1 MLEEPTSLR
10 IEDPGVRAL
19 FTEDARFQSWLDVEA
34 ALAQAQAA
42 LGIIPEAAAQE
53 IAHKAHLKYLDL
65 AAVRAG
71 LAKTGHPLVPL
82 VWALDRACDG
92 DAGGYVHWGATTQNV
107 TQTGQLLQVSRAHDI
122 FLRKLATLLTT
133 LADLAERTK
142 DAVLPGRTHGQHAV
156 PATFGFKVAVWIDEL
171 CRHVERL
178 RGCEPRVFVAM
189 LGGGAGTLA
198 SLGEA
203 GLATQEKMAAA
214 LGMRAM
220 PVPARTIGD
229 HQAEYVLLLG
239 MLAATCS
246 KIGREIYTLM
256 KQEFGEVEEPVPP
269 GTVGSSTMPQKRNP
283 KLSQDIIAAGAQIR
297 ALVPL
302 ALEAMQTEHEADR
315 TTSIMMSR
323 AIVQACELTGDVL
336 ARMIALFAGLQVF
349 PERMRANVELSGGL
363 IMAEALML
371 ELGKQIGRQRAH
383 DAVYEAAQASVTQ
396 ARPFRETLAA
406 EPHVSARLTK
416 AQIDALLDPAQYTG
430 LCRHFAE
437 RGAATARETAAAI
450 ASRPRG
456 AHQTIS
462 R

>member
-1 MLEEPTSLR
+1 MQEEPTSLR
-10 IEDPGVRAL
+10 IDDPGVRAL
-19 FTEDARFQSWLDVEA
+19 FTEAARFQSWLDVEA
-34 ALAQAQAA
+34 ALAQAQAE
-42 LGIIPEAAAQE
+42 LGVIPGAAAEE
-53 IAHKAHLKYLDL
+53 ITRKAHLKYLDL

-71 LAKTGHPLVPL
+71 LARTGHPLVPV
-82 VWALDRACDG
+82 VWALDQACAG

-107 TQTGQLLQVSRAHDI
+107 TQTGLLLQVRRAHAI
-122 FLRKLATLLTT
+122 FLDQLAALLTT

-142 DAVLPGRTHGQHAV
+142 DALLPGRTHGQHAV

-171 CRHVERL
+171 SRHVERL
-178 RGCEPRVFVAM
+178 RGCEGRVFVAM

-198 SLGEA
+198 SLGEL
-203 GLATQEKMAAA
+203 GLATQEKMAVR
-214 LGMRAM
+214 LGLTPM

-239 MLAATCS
+239 LLASTCG
-246 KIGREIYTLM
+246 KVGREIYTLM

-283 KLSQDIIAAGAQIR
+283 KLSQDIIAAGAQVR

-323 AIVQACELTGDVL
+323 ALVQACELTGDML
-336 ARMIALFAGLQVF
+336 ARMVALFEGLQVF
-349 PERMRANVELSGGL
+349 PERMRENLDLSGGL

-383 DAVYEAAQASVTQ
+383 DAVYEAAQGSVTES
-396 ARPFRETLAA
+396 RPFREMLAA
-406 EPHVSARLTK
+406 DPHVSAKLTA
-416 AQIDALLDPAQYTG
+416 AQVEALLDPAQYTG

-437 RGAATARETAAAI
+437 RGAASARELAATLR
-450 ASRPRG
+450 SRG
-456 AHQTIS
+456 SA
-462 R
+462 

>member
-42 LGIIPEAAAQE
+42 LGIIPEAAARE

-82 VWALDRACDG
+82 VWALDRACEG
-92 DAGGYVHWGATTQNV
+92 EAGGYVHWGATTQNV
-107 TQTGQLLQVSRAHDI
+107 TQTGLLLQVRRAHEI
-122 FLRKLATLLTT
+122 FLRQLAAILTT
-133 LADLAERTK
+133 LADLAEQTK
-142 DAVLPGRTHGQHAV
+142 DVLLPGRTHGQHAV

-171 CRHVERL
+171 GRHVERL
-178 RGCEPRVFVAM
+178 RGCEGRVFVAM

-198 SLGEA
+198 SLGEG
-203 GLATQEKMAAA
+203 GLATQEKMAAR
-214 LGMRAM
+214 LGMRPM
-220 PVPARTIGD
+220 TVPARTIGD
-229 HQAEYVLLLG
+229 HQAEYVTLLG
-239 MLAATCS
+239 LLAATAG

-269 GTVGSSTMPQKRNP
+269 GTGGSSTMPQKRNP
-283 KLSQDIIAAGAQIR
+283 KLSQDIVAAAAEIR

-315 TTSIMMSR
+315 ATSIMMSR
-323 AIVQACELTGDVL
+323 ALVPACELTGDMLQRMVVL
-336 ARMIALFAGLQVF
+336 MDGLQVF
-349 PERMRANVELSGGL
+349 PDRMRENLNLSGGL

-383 DAVYEAAQASVTQ
+383 DAVYEAAQAAVTQ
-396 ARPFRETLAA
+396 SRPFRETLA
-406 EPHVSARLTK
+406 EDPHVSAGLS
-416 AQIDALLDPAQYTG
+416 ASQVEALLDPARYTG
-430 LCRHFAE
+430 LCRQFAE
-437 RGAATARETAAAI
+437 RGAVQAREVAATIGRRA
-450 ASRPRG
+450 G
-456 AHQTIS
+456 A
-462 R
+462 